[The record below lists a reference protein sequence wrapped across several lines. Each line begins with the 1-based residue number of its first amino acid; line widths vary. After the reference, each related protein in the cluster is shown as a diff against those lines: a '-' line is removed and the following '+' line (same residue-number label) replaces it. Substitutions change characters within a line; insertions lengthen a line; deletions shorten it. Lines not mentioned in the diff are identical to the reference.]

1 MQTFAGRVGIVTGG
15 AQGIGRGIALRLLEE
30 GMTVVIADCDQAA
43 ADEWLATMGRPDRLH
58 AVTADVGRE
67 DDVQRVIAEAVRI
80 GGRIDALVN
89 NAGFGIW
96 KAVETLTL
104 EEWNRVLTTNL
115 TSMFLTAKHAAPHL
129 RAARGAMVNIASTRA
144 LQSERNGEA
153 YAASKGG
160 VIALTHALAVSLGP
174 DVRVNAICPG
184 WIEVRDRQMAA
195 RCQIPVHSE
204 ADRLQH
210 PVGRVGT
217 PEDVAALVAFLLSGE
232 AGFIT
237 GQRFAV
243 DGGMTKKMIYVE

>member
-1 MQTFAGRVGIVTGG
+1 MHEFAGRVGIVTGG
-15 AQGIGRGIALRLLEE
+15 AQGIGRGIAQRLLAD
-30 GMTVVIADCDQAA
+30 GMTVIIADCNQAA
-43 ADEWLATMGRPDRLH
+43 ADEWLAAMGHPGRLH

-67 DDVQRVIAEAVRI
+67 DDVQRVIAETVRI

-160 VIALTHALAVSLGP
+160 VVALTHALAVSLGP
-174 DVRVNAICPG
+174 EVRVNAICPG

-195 RCQIPVHSE
+195 RCQTPVHSE
-204 ADRLQH
+204 ADRQQH
-210 PVGRVGT
+210 LVGRVGT
-217 PEDVAALVAFLLSGE
+217 PEDVAALVAFLLSSE

-237 GQRFAV
+237 GQSFAV
-243 DGGMTKKMIYVE
+243 DGGMTKKMTYVE